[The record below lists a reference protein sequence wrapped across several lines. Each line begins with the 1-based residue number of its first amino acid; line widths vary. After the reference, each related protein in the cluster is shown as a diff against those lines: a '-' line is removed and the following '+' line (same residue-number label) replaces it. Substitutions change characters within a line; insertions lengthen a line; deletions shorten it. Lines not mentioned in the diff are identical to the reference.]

1 MSEEPEI
8 LDKEMEEAEVVGE
21 EGPVVEEQGVVPES
35 LQPGDLAAR
44 SVDEEE
50 ASDAAEERPE
60 AELAVQESA
69 AEEVDEAA
77 SEEPESDPELGE
89 AATLEAEPVEEEA
102 SDAAEEQPGAEL
114 AVQESAAVEVDESAS
129 EEPESGHE
137 LGEAAT
143 LEAEPVEEE
152 VSDAAEEQP
161 GAELV
166 VQESAAVEVD
176 ESAAEGAEPVEGE
189 APDAGD
195 GQPEAEVAVQEIA
208 AEEVDEPVDGAEET
222 PAKQEGR
229 YWYVIHSYS
238 GYENKVKKN
247 LESRIESMGMED
259 YIFEVV
265 VPTEDVVEL
274 RDGRRRTVEQRV
286 FPGYILVDMIL
297 NDESWF
303 VVRNTPSVTGF
314 VGSGNHPTPLRD
326 EEADSILR
334 RMEEDAPKV
343 KVSFR
348 IGDAVRIVD
357 GPFTDFMGTVD
368 DLNLERGKVRL
379 LVSFFGRETP
389 VELDFLQVETQ

>member
-8 LDKEMEEAEVVGE
+8 LDKELEEAEVVGE
-21 EGPVVEEQGVVPES
+21 EGPVVEEQGAAPES
-35 LQPGDLAAR
+35 LQPGDLAAA
-44 SVDEEE
+44 SVEEEE
-50 ASDAAEERPE
+50 ASDAADGQPE
-60 AELAVQESA
+60 ADLAV
-69 AEEVDEAA
+69 
-77 SEEPESDPELGE
+77 P
-89 AATLEAEPVEEEA
+89 
-102 SDAAEEQPGAEL
+102 
-114 AVQESAAVEVDESAS
+114 
-129 EEPESGHE
+129 
-137 LGEAAT
+137 
-143 LEAEPVEEE
+143 
-152 VSDAAEEQP
+152 
-161 GAELV
+161 
-166 VQESAAVEVD
+166 
-176 ESAAEGAEPVEGE
+176 ESAAEGEDEAAAEEPGPDPELLEVDSAGVQVAEGE
-189 APDAGD
+189 VPDAGD
-195 GQPEAEVAVQEIA
+195 GQPEAELAVQEL
-208 AEEVDEPVDGAEET
+208 AEEEADELAR
-222 PAKQEGR
+222 QEGR

-247 LESRIESMGMED
+247 LESRIESMGVED

-314 VGSGNHPTPLRD
+314 VGSGNQPTPLRD